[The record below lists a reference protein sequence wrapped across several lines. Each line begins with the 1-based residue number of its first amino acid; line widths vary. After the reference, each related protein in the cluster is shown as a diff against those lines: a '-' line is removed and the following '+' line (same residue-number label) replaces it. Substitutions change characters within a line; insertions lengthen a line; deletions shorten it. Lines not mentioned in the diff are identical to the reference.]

1 MRWLDSITDSMN
13 KSLSKL
19 QEMWSTEKPGMV
31 QSMGSQKI
39 LWDLVTEQQLNVK
52 EKAQTKYKSIK
63 NSKWLINKPASK
75 WINAQEK

>member
-1 MRWLDSITDSMN
+1 
-13 KSLSKL
+13 
-19 QEMWSTEKPGMV
+19 MV

-75 WINAQEK
+75 